1 MEKLIKNPATFSKA
15 PDRLMLWNQYIF
27 FQVQNTVISRISTN
41 ELPAPLLLLIGRLT
55 SVYPITVHVH
65 RFWKIWEDQRSR
77 KMTPK
82 HHHHLPW
89 SMEFILHW
97 ELKEIIFAPFQLFPA
112 TPVCWPFVTALWDKH
127 HRHSVPS
134 LHFSSVH
141 LVELIN

>member
-65 RFWKIWEDQRSR
+65 RF
-77 KMTPK
+77 
-82 HHHHLPW
+82 
-89 SMEFILHW
+89 
-97 ELKEIIFAPFQLFPA
+97 
-112 TPVCWPFVTALWDKH
+112 
-127 HRHSVPS
+127 
-134 LHFSSVH
+134 
-141 LVELIN
+141 